1 MTFPKLKHAL
11 LCRILTYVVVI
22 GGFGLPI
29 AAVCCTRFLPELV
42 RVAIVFALVVGLLV
56 YLVKNFV
63 LLMGMDMALATL
75 HCNLTART
83 CYDLPRGRR
92 TQSIQKSI
100 SRFGT
105 ACAPAPIQP
114 QPLQLRYR
122 RSSSATVYTKGIEKV
137 AAAYETVFLDA
148 EQYHAIF
155 RSAQT
160 NSSRLIGRKQPL
172 FLDKAQK
179 KAPLNRVTVVVILAH
194 KVEPSLWETLYKK
207 VCQQSGDE
215 WEDTIIPC
223 VIDLEKEQCV
233 FNSQRLPYTGFAYPV
248 KNRGIRLIK
257 RLVFGGYMPL
267 KDNLFYVE
275 PIKDANPED
284 SLWTFWRGLSKELKG
299 SDKAMNKRM
308 AAMKDGQIIWEEDL
322 LYVKWGDRA
331 ICQWVK
337 ADTAQRNA
345 KVEAI
350 TYWSYPKNNPIAKKT
365 IQEIEIAITRYF
377 SNQGYRISF
386 EEDID

>member
-11 LCRILTYVVVI
+11 LCRILTYVVVLGAFI
-22 GGFGLPI
+22 LPI
-29 AAVCCTRFLPELV
+29 VLVCCLECIPDGIQL
-42 RVAIVFALVVGLLV
+42 ALVSALVIGLLV

-63 LLMGMDMALATL
+63 VLMCMDMALATL

-105 ACAPAPIQP
+105 ACTPAPIQP

-122 RSSSATVYTKGIEKV
+122 LSSSATAYTKGIEKV
-137 AAAYETVFLDA
+137 VATYETNFLDA
-148 EQYHAIF
+148 ELYSAIF
-155 RSAQT
+155 RSAKT
-160 NSSRLIGRKQPL
+160 NSSRLIGKKKPL

-223 VIDLEKEQCV
+223 VIDLEKDQCV

-308 AAMKDGQIIWEEDL
+308 AAMKDGQIIWEADL

-331 ICQWVK
+331 ICQWVE
-337 ADTAQRNA
+337 ADTAQRKA

-350 TYWSYPKNNPIAKKT
+350 TCWSYPKTNPIAKKT
-365 IQEIEIAITRYF
+365 IREMEIAINRYF
-377 SNQGYRISF
+377 SNQGYQVSL
-386 EEDID
+386 EEDTD